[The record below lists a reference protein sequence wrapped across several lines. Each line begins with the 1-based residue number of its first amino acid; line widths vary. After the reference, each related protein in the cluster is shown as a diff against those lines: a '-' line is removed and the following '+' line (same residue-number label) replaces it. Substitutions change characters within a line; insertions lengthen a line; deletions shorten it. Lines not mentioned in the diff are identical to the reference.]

1 MGRARPGQP
10 LRIPAADWNR
20 LAIQANRPLN
30 GNGYLPPL
38 GFPSHDG
45 SILIRNRSSDGETRE
60 RFEVL
65 ALDSAPFSLDETYQQ
80 QPIFD
85 GITPTWP
92 GSMGAI
98 AVLQEALPYNQVGR
112 ALVSGVTIAKF
123 NFEPADNE
131 YGPFADFHDG
141 EYYLRSRP
149 MGGARR
155 VGNMLGAGITYET
168 VVVGSLILPVYL
180 ASAPASTWGVGETKT
195 DVTGFYGAAGAARFS
210 TVRPTFVG
218 ELLGS
223 GYPLLIQ
230 TVFRDA
236 AGYATGGKMHDP
248 D

>member
-20 LAIQANRPLN
+20 LAVQANRPLD
-30 GNGYLPPL
+30 GTGYAPPL

-65 ALDSAPFSLDETYQQ
+65 ALDSAPFPLDETYQQ

-98 AVLQEALPYNQVGR
+98 AVLQEALAYNQVGR

-123 NFEPADNE
+123 DFEPADSE

-155 VGNMLGAGITYET
+155 VGNMLGAGISYQT
-168 VVVGSLILPVYL
+168 VVIGGLHLPVYF
-180 ASAPASTWGVGETKT
+180 SGHTGTWAANETKT
-195 DVTGFYGAAGAARFS
+195 DVTAFYGSAGAARFS
-210 TVRPTFVG
+210 TVSGLYIR

-223 GYPLLIQ
+223 GYPMLIQ
-230 TVFRDA
+230 TIFRNA
-236 AGYATGGKMHDP
+236 VGYVMGGSMHEP
-248 D
+248 E